1 MSKNKQ
7 LDGINNSEPQVVT
20 GQAQYQEP
28 LQNAEELISVKQPN
42 GAPPKNIVMPKK
54 TNILFRKVFE
64 KKPKEV
70 IEQEKE
76 KKRLITE
83 LQAKGAEKKKELKE
97 KASKEQKSKESIE
110 EIVGKPSYFK
120 THKKVLVPTVI
131 ATICVVLLVGLIS
144 GAAYAHQTIYE
155 NKFFPGVVVW
165 GEDVG
170 GKTTNEAQSIINK
183 KIDSYKVTIKGP
195 DQDYDASATDLGIL
209 FNSDAM
215 VFSAYNT
222 GRNGEWLDNYLI
234 RARLFIA
241 SLGWDQA
248 ARLMGS
254 AKLAISPVYKVEEAK
269 LTEYLK
275 KISDNIKID
284 PQNSEITYLEETTQ
298 LKPAIYG
305 RNVDYD
311 KLKKKV
317 LSSVGVLREDIVI
330 IDIQKSNP
338 GVIIPPGFD
347 KSTIDALIEQAESVM
362 QRPVILTYQGF
373 NYRPSQETVASWIA
387 FVKNPGETNYT
398 IVLDQSK
405 MSNYFSFLKSKI
417 DIEPIGR
424 TVRVENGVKST
435 ETQAGKDGLRVDIA
449 VLGKQIA
456 EVLPLQQNVNLTI
469 PTYVETF
476 QTKYEN
482 VVIAD
487 WDKYVDINLST
498 QTMIA
503 CERGG
508 VNCRE
513 WRVMTGKNSTPTP
526 VGTFLVLGRTANFW
540 MTGLEG
546 TPEAYRLWVPY
557 ATWFKGGGYA
567 IHSASWRNNNPESSN
582 GFGNQSYTWNGSHG
596 CVNSPDDAAAFIYNW
611 APVGTPVTVHN

>member
-1 MSKNKQ
+1 MSKSKQ
-7 LDGINNSEPQVVT
+7 LDGINNSESQIVT

-42 GAPPKNIVMPKK
+42 GAAPKNIVMPKK
-54 TNILFRKVFE
+54 PHFLFRKVFQ
-64 KKPKEV
+64 KKSKATLEQAKKRIV
-70 IEQEKE
+70 ADAQEKSA
-76 KKRLITE
+76 KK
-83 LQAKGAEKKKELKE
+83 LKE
-97 KASKEQKSKESIE
+97 PIVKTSNAAKDKQSIE
-110 EIVGKPSYFK
+110 DITSKDSLFRS
-120 THKKVLVPTVI
+120 HKKIFVPLFI
-131 ATICVVLLVGLIS
+131 VVAILLLTTGAVV

-155 NKFFPGVVVW
+155 NKFFPGVIVW
-165 GEDVG
+165 GENVG
-170 GKTTNEAQSIINK
+170 GKTTNEAQLIINK
-183 KIDSYKVTIKGP
+183 KIDSYKVVIGGP
-195 DQDYDASATDLGIL
+195 DQDYSASASDLGIL
-209 FNSDAM
+209 FDSEKM
-215 VFSAYNT
+215 VFSAFNT
-222 GRNGEWLDNYLI
+222 GRKESWFNNYLV
-234 RARLFIA
+234 RARLFIS
-241 SLGWDQA
+241 SLGWDQTTK
-248 ARLMGS
+248 LVDS
-254 AKLAISPVYKVEEAK
+254 ASLVVKPVYIVEDTK
-269 LTEYLK
+269 LTEYLT

-284 PQNSEITYLEETTQ
+284 PQDSQITVTGATTQ

-305 RNVDYD
+305 RKVDFDSLKNSVKSSIGLLKTD
-311 KLKKKV
+311 KITVQTTKIQPA
-317 LSSVGVLREDIVI
+317 IV
-330 IDIQKSNP
+330 DNSAQE
-338 GVIIPPGFD
+338 VMV
-347 KSTIDALIEQAESVM
+347 QAESVM
-362 QRPVILTYQGF
+362 QRPVILNYQGLD
-373 NYRPSQETVASWIA
+373 YRPSQETVASWIA
-387 FVKNPGETNYT
+387 FAKNPGEIKYT

-405 MSNYFSFLKSKI
+405 MTNYFSFLKNKI

-424 TVRVENGVKST
+424 NVRVENGVKST
-435 ETQAGKDGLRVDIA
+435 ETQAGKDGLRVDTA
-449 VLGKQIA
+449 LLGKQIA
-456 EVLPLQQNVNLTI
+456 EALPVQPDVALAI

-482 VVIAD
+482 VVVAD

-498 QTMIA
+498 QTMLA

-508 VNCRE
+508 INCRE